1 MLADSARNGFP
12 FMLTQQMQL
21 HTCGDIIV
29 MINLTVFVPA
39 GGRERISN
47 VFYSCRYVRCLG
59 AVYLRL
65 VGETLEVYNYL
76 EPLYNDYRKIK
87 RKNRNGGMY

>member
-1 MLADSARNGFP
+1 MGGAKAFRLYIAFNVCSCVLKAKGACAVMLFTNHS
-12 FMLTQQMQL
+12 LQL
-21 HTCGDIIV
+21 IRTYYV
-29 MINLTVFVPA
+29 WV
-39 GGRERISN
+39 
-47 VFYSCRYVRCLG
+47 CRYVRCLG

-87 RKNRNGGMY
+87 RKNRNGGT